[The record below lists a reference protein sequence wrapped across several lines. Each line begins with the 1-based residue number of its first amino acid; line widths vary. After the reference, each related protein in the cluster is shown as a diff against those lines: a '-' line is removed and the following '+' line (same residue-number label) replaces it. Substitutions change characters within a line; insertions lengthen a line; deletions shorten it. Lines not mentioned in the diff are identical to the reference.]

1 MLDRDGCCKAFCG
14 QTVIYSETEETIV
27 AILVCR
33 INRNLPLKRLS
44 IVERTQNLRFLGKS
58 VMDSYL
64 FFFSQGI
71 NLHVF

>member
-1 MLDRDGCCKAFCG
+1 MAVAKLFYGKKMIC
-14 QTVIYSETEETIV
+14 SETEETVV
-27 AILVCR
+27 AVLVCR

-64 FFFSQGI
+64 FFFLQGT